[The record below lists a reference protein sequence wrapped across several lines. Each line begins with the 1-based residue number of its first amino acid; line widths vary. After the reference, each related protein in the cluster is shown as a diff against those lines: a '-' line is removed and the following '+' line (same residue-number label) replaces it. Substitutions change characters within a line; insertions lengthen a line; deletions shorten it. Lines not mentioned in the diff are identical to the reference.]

1 MFRKYNY
8 YWRIIFKMK
17 RIIKIIK
24 GILKIPVNIVKGI
37 SKLILGMANFIY
49 DIARAF
55 VRMIVFIIKSPLLLA
70 IQFYKKGIIIRDY
83 VMAKVDY
90 LDNESKKWHRFFQ
103 TLALPYNA
111 LLKLGF
117 SPQMAMS
124 FLAVGSTVG
133 TGVVVNE
140 TILAERSFSNRDAG
154 VYLAPSD
161 MPNSELE
168 EQFKEEVTTNT
179 LRVLLND
186 TPVETI
192 SISDVNVGTSFASKG
207 QPSALPSDKTEAILI
222 DGNNTRIEIG
232 KLVFSRNS
240 CTTLIMTNINSNKTT
255 IKDNQADGLSIY
267 QTASSTIPN
276 LRISGGYYMADL
288 LQTQG
293 GLYDRIH
300 ISPLDSI
307 SSSKVYVNELNLT
320 NIVSSGG
327 SCTLNKLDVG
337 EIEITFNRVGGDSSL
352 VSKALTVSS
361 TVTSAN
367 WVVDGN
373 VEVLM
378 APVERKPD

>member
-1 MFRKYNY
+1 
-8 YWRIIFKMK
+8 MK
-17 RIIKIIK
+17 KIIK
-24 GILKIPVNIVKGI
+24 AIKTIAGIPVKVVKGF
-37 SKLILGMANFIY
+37 GRFFFE
-49 DIARAF
+49 IAKAF
-55 VRMIVFIIKSPLLLA
+55 KRMIFSILYSPVLLS
-70 IQFYKKGIIIRDY
+70 IQAYKKGLIIRDY

-90 LDNESKKWHRFFQ
+90 LDQESKKWHRFFQ
-103 TLALPYNA
+103 VMASPYNL

-192 SISDVNVGTSFASKG
+192 SISDVNVGTSFASNG
-207 QPSALPSDKTEAILI
+207 QPSALPSGKTEAILI
-222 DGNNTRIEIG
+222 DGNNTIIEIG

-240 CTTLIMTNINSNKTT
+240 CTTLVMTNINSNKTT

-276 LRISGGYYMADL
+276 LRVSGGYYMADL
-288 LQTQG
+288 LQTEG

-307 SSSKVYVNELNLT
+307 TSSKVYVNELNLT

-327 SCTLNKLDVG
+327 SCTLNKLNVG
-337 EIEITFNRVGGDSSL
+337 EIEVTFNRVGGDSSL
-352 VSKALTVSS
+352 LSKALIVSGS
-361 TVTSAN
+361 
-367 WVVDGN
+367 
-373 VEVLM
+373 
-378 APVERKPD
+378 

>member
-1 MFRKYNY
+1 
-8 YWRIIFKMK
+8 MK
-17 RIIKIIK
+17 KIIK
-24 GILKIPVNIVKGI
+24 SIIKIPVNIVKGVG
-37 SKLILGMANFIY
+37 KLIKTIINFAFEIVK
-49 DIARAF
+49 AF
-55 VRMIVFIIKSPLLLA
+55 VRMIIFIIKSPLLLA
-70 IQFYKKGIIIRDY
+70 IQTYNKGILIRDW

-90 LDNESKKWHRFFQ
+90 LDSESKKWHRFFQ

-154 VYLAPSD
+154 VYLAPSN

-168 EQFKEEVTTNT
+168 EQLQEEVTTNT

-192 SISDVNVGTSFASKG
+192 DISNVNVGTSYASNG
-207 QPSALPSDKTEAILI
+207 QPSALPSGKTEAILI

-232 KLVFSRNS
+232 KLTFSRNS
-240 CTTLIMTNINSNKTT
+240 CKTLNLENINANKVTLT
-255 IKDNQADGLSIY
+255 NNQADGLSVY

-276 LRISGGYYMADL
+276 LRVSGGYYMADL
-288 LQTQG
+288 LQTEG

-307 SSSKVYVNELNLT
+307 SSAKVYVNELKLE

-327 SCTLNKLDVG
+327 TCDLKKLDIG
-337 EIEITFNRVGGDSSL
+337 ELEITFNRIGGDNSL
-352 VSKALTVSS
+352 ITKALTVSS

-367 WVVDGN
+367 WTVDGN
-373 VEVLM
+373 IEVLM
-378 APVERKPD
+378 GEVARKPN

>member
-1 MFRKYNY
+1 
-8 YWRIIFKMK
+8 MK
-17 RIIKIIK
+17 KIIKLIK
-24 GILKIPVNIVKGI
+24 GILGIPVKVVKGFGKFFFEI
-37 SKLILGMANFIY
+37 AKAFKRMVFSILY
-49 DIARAF
+49 
-55 VRMIVFIIKSPLLLA
+55 SPVLLT
-70 IQFYKKGIIIRDY
+70 IQAYKKGLIIRNY

-90 LDNESKKWHRFFQ
+90 LDQESKKWHRFFQ
-103 TLALPYNA
+103 VLASPYNM

-192 SISDVNVGTSFASKG
+192 SISDVNVGTSFASNG
-207 QPSALPSDKTEAILI
+207 QPSQLPSGKTEAILI

-276 LRISGGYYMADL
+276 LRVSGGYYMADL

-337 EIEITFNRVGGDSSL
+337 EIEVTFNRVGGDSSL
-352 VSKALTVSS
+352 TSKALTVSS

-378 APVERKPD
+378 GPVERKPD

>member
-1 MFRKYNY
+1 
-8 YWRIIFKMK
+8 MK
-17 RIIKIIK
+17 KIIKIIK
-24 GILKIPVNIVKGI
+24 SIVKLPVDIVKGVG
-37 SKLILGMANFIY
+37 KLLKTIANF
-49 DIARAF
+49 AF
-55 VRMIVFIIKSPLLLA
+55 EIVKAFGRMIVFIVKSPLLLA
-70 IQFYKKGIIIRDY
+70 IQVYNKGILIRDW

-90 LDNESKKWHRFFQ
+90 LDSESKKWHRFFQ

-192 SISDVNVGTSFASKG
+192 DISNVNVGTSYASNG
-207 QPSALPSDKTEAILI
+207 QPSALPSGKTEAILI

-240 CTTLIMTNINSNKTT
+240 CTTLVMTNINSNKTT
-255 IKDNQADGLSIY
+255 IKNNQADGLSIY

-288 LQTQG
+288 LQTEG

-352 VSKALTVSS
+352 VSKALIVSS

>member
-1 MFRKYNY
+1 
-8 YWRIIFKMK
+8 MK
-17 RIIKIIK
+17 KIIK
-24 GILKIPVNIVKGI
+24 AIKTIAGIPVKVVKGF
-37 SKLILGMANFIY
+37 GRFFFE
-49 DIARAF
+49 IAKAF
-55 VRMIVFIIKSPLLLA
+55 KRMIFSILYSPVLLS
-70 IQFYKKGIIIRDY
+70 IQAYKKGLIIRDY

-90 LDNESKKWHRFFQ
+90 LDQESKKWHRFFQ
-103 TLALPYNA
+103 VMASPYNL

-154 VYLAPSD
+154 VYLAPSEI
-161 MPNSELE
+161 PNSELE
-168 EQFKEEVTTNT
+168 EQFKEEITTNT

-192 SISDVNVGTSFASKG
+192 DISNVNIGTSYASNG
-207 QPSALPSDKTEAILI
+207 QPSALPTGKTEAILI

-232 KLVFSRNS
+232 KLIFSRNS
-240 CTTLIMTNINSNKTT
+240 CKTLNLESINANKIT
-255 IKDNQADGLSIY
+255 IKDNQADGLSVY

-276 LRISGGYYMADL
+276 LRVSGGYFMSDL
-288 LQTQG
+288 LQTEG
-293 GLYDRIH
+293 GLYDRLH
-300 ISPLDSI
+300 ISPLDSM
-307 SSSKVYVNELNLT
+307 SASKTYVNQLNLT

-327 SCTLNKLDVG
+327 TCDLKKLDIG
-337 EIEITFNRVGGDSSL
+337 ELEITFNRIGGDNSL
-352 VSKALTVSS
+352 VTKALTVSS

-373 VEVLM
+373 IEVLM
-378 APVERKPD
+378 GEVSRKPN

>member
-1 MFRKYNY
+1 
-8 YWRIIFKMK
+8 MK
-17 RIIKIIK
+17 KIIK
-24 GILKIPVNIVKGI
+24 AIKTIAGIPVKVVKGF
-37 SKLILGMANFIY
+37 GRFFFE
-49 DIARAF
+49 IAKA
-55 VRMIVFIIKSPLLLA
+55 VKRMIVTILKSPLLLS
-70 IQFYKKGIIIRDY
+70 IQAYKKGLIIRDY

-90 LDNESKKWHRFFQ
+90 LDAESKKWHRFFQ
-103 TLALPYNA
+103 VLTSPYNL

-154 VYLAPSD
+154 VYLAPSEI
-161 MPNSELE
+161 PNSELE
-168 EQFKEEVTTNT
+168 EQFKEEITTNT

-192 SISDVNVGTSFASKG
+192 DISNVNIGTSYASNG
-207 QPSALPSDKTEAILI
+207 QPSALPSGKTEAILI

-240 CTTLIMTNINSNKTT
+240 CTTLVMTNINANKIT
-255 IKDNQADGLSIY
+255 IKDNQADGLSVY

-276 LRISGGYYMADL
+276 LRVSGGYFMSDL
-288 LQTQG
+288 LQTEG
-293 GLYDRIH
+293 GLYDRLH
-300 ISPLDSI
+300 ISPLDSMT
-307 SSSKVYVNELNLT
+307 SSKTYVNELNLT

-337 EIEITFNRVGGDSSL
+337 EIEITFNRIGGDNSL
-352 VSKALTVSS
+352 VSKALSVSS

-367 WVVDGN
+367 WTVDGN

-378 APVERKPD
+378 GAVDRKPN

>member
-1 MFRKYNY
+1 
-8 YWRIIFKMK
+8 MK
-17 RIIKIIK
+17 KIIKLIK
-24 GILKIPVNIVKGI
+24 GILGIPVKVVKGFG
-37 SKLILGMANFIY
+37 KFFFE
-49 DIARAF
+49 IAKAF
-55 VRMIVFIIKSPLLLA
+55 KRMIFSILYSPILLS
-70 IQFYKKGIIIRDY
+70 IQAYKKGLIIRDY

-90 LDNESKKWHRFFQ
+90 LDQESKKWHRFFQ
-103 TLALPYNA
+103 VIASPYNM

-154 VYLAPSD
+154 VYLAPSEI
-161 MPNSELE
+161 PNSELE
-168 EQFKEEVTTNT
+168 EQFKEEITTNT

-192 SISDVNVGTSFASKG
+192 DISNVNIGTSYASNG
-207 QPSALPSDKTEAILI
+207 QPSALPTGKTEAILI

-232 KLVFSRNS
+232 KLIFSRNS
-240 CTTLIMTNINSNKTT
+240 CKTLNLESINANKIT
-255 IKDNQADGLSIY
+255 IKDNQADGLSVY

-276 LRISGGYYMADL
+276 LRVSGGYFMSDL
-288 LQTQG
+288 LQTEG
-293 GLYDRIH
+293 GLYDRLH
-300 ISPLDSI
+300 ISPLDSM
-307 SSSKVYVNELNLT
+307 SASKTYVNQLNLT

-327 SCTLNKLDVG
+327 TCDLKKLDIG
-337 EIEITFNRVGGDSSL
+337 ELEITFNRIGGDNSL
-352 VSKALTVSS
+352 VTKALTVSS

-373 VEVLM
+373 IEVLM
-378 APVERKPD
+378 GEVSRKPN

>member
-1 MFRKYNY
+1 
-8 YWRIIFKMK
+8 MK
-17 RIIKIIK
+17 RIIKVIK
-24 GILKIPVNIVKGI
+24 GILGIPVKVVKGF
-37 SKLILGMANFIY
+37 GRFFFE
-49 DIARAF
+49 IAKAF
-55 VRMIVFIIKSPLLLA
+55 KRMIFSILYSPILLA
-70 IQFYKKGIIIRDY
+70 IQTYKKGLIIRDY

-90 LDNESKKWHRFFQ
+90 LDQESKKWHRFFQ
-103 TLALPYNA
+103 VLASPYNM

-154 VYLAPSD
+154 VYLAPSEI
-161 MPNSELE
+161 PNSELE
-168 EQFKEEVTTNT
+168 EQFKEEITTNT

-192 SISDVNVGTSFASKG
+192 DISSVNIGTSYASNG
-207 QPSALPSDKTEAILI
+207 QPSALPTGKTEAILI

-240 CTTLIMTNINSNKTT
+240 CKTLNLENINANKVT
-255 IKDNQADGLSIY
+255 IKDNQADGLSVY

-276 LRISGGYYMADL
+276 LRVSGGYFMSDL
-288 LQTQG
+288 LQTEG
-293 GLYDRIH
+293 GLYDRLH
-300 ISPLDSI
+300 ISPLDSMTT
-307 SSSKVYVNELNLT
+307 SKTYVNQLNLT

-327 SCTLNKLDVG
+327 TCDLKKLDIG
-337 EIEITFNRVGGDSSL
+337 ELEITFNRIGGDNSL
-352 VSKALTVSS
+352 VTKALTVSS

-367 WVVDGN
+367 WIVDGN
-373 VEVLM
+373 IEVLM
-378 APVERKPD
+378 GEVSRKPN

>member
-1 MFRKYNY
+1 
-8 YWRIIFKMK
+8 MK
-17 RIIKIIK
+17 KIIK
-24 GILKIPVNIVKGI
+24 SIIKIPVNIVKGVG
-37 SKLILGMANFIY
+37 KLIKTIANFTFEIVK
-49 DIARAF
+49 AF
-55 VRMIVFIIKSPLLLA
+55 GRMIVFIVKSPLLLA
-70 IQFYKKGIIIRDY
+70 IQTYNKGILIRDW
-83 VMAKVDY
+83 VMVKVDY
-90 LDNESKKWHRFFQ
+90 LDSESKKWHRFFQ

-207 QPSALPSDKTEAILI
+207 QPSALPSGKTEAILI

-240 CTTLIMTNINSNKTT
+240 CTTLVMTNINSNKTT

>member
-1 MFRKYNY
+1 
-8 YWRIIFKMK
+8 MK
-17 RIIKIIK
+17 RIIKVIK
-24 GILKIPVNIVKGI
+24 GILGIPVKVVKGFGRFFFEI
-37 SKLILGMANFIY
+37 AKAFKRMVFSILY
-49 DIARAF
+49 
-55 VRMIVFIIKSPLLLA
+55 SPVLLT
-70 IQFYKKGIIIRDY
+70 IQAYKKGLIIRDY

-90 LDNESKKWHRFFQ
+90 LDQESKKWHRFFQ
-103 TLALPYNA
+103 VMASPYNM

-154 VYLAPSD
+154 VYLAPSEI
-161 MPNSELE
+161 PNSELE
-168 EQFKEEVTTNT
+168 EQFKEEITTNT

-192 SISDVNVGTSFASKG
+192 DISSVNIGTSYASNG
-207 QPSALPSDKTEAILI
+207 QPSQLPTDKTEAILI

-240 CTTLIMTNINSNKTT
+240 CKTLNLENINANKVT
-255 IKDNQADGLSIY
+255 IKDNQADGLSVY

-276 LRISGGYYMADL
+276 LRVSGGYFMSDL
-288 LQTQG
+288 LQTEG
-293 GLYDRIH
+293 GLYDRLH
-300 ISPLDSI
+300 ISPLDSMTT
-307 SSSKVYVNELNLT
+307 SKTYVNQLNLT

-327 SCTLNKLDVG
+327 TCDLKKLDIG
-337 EIEITFNRVGGDSSL
+337 ELEITFNRIGGDNSL
-352 VSKALTVSS
+352 VTKALTVSS

-367 WVVDGN
+367 WIVDGN
-373 VEVLM
+373 IEVLM
-378 APVERKPD
+378 GEVSRKPN

>member
-1 MFRKYNY
+1 
-8 YWRIIFKMK
+8 MK
-17 RIIKIIK
+17 KIIKVIK
-24 GILKIPVNIVKGI
+24 GILGIPVKVVKGFG
-37 SKLILGMANFIY
+37 KFFFE
-49 DIARAF
+49 IAKAF
-55 VRMIVFIIKSPLLLA
+55 KRMIFSILYSPILLL
-70 IQFYKKGIIIRDY
+70 IQTYKKGLIIRDY

-90 LDNESKKWHRFFQ
+90 LDQESKKWHRFFQ
-103 TLALPYNA
+103 VMASPYNL

-192 SISDVNVGTSFASKG
+192 SISDVNVGTSFASNG
-207 QPSALPSDKTEAILI
+207 QPSALPSGKTEAILI
-222 DGNNTRIEIG
+222 DGNNPIIEIG

-240 CTTLIMTNINSNKTT
+240 CTTLVMTNINSNKTT

-276 LRISGGYYMADL
+276 LRVSGGYYMADL
-288 LQTQG
+288 LQTEG

-307 SSSKVYVNELNLT
+307 TSSKVYVNELNLT

-327 SCTLNKLDVG
+327 SCTLNKLNVG
-337 EIEITFNRVGGDSSL
+337 EIEVTFNRVGGDSSL
-352 VSKALTVSS
+352 LSKALTVSS
-361 TVTSAN
+361 TVTSAH

-378 APVERKPD
+378 GPVERKPD

>member
-1 MFRKYNY
+1 
-8 YWRIIFKMK
+8 MK
-17 RIIKIIK
+17 KIIK
-24 GILKIPVNIVKGI
+24 SIIKIPVNIVKGVG
-37 SKLILGMANFIY
+37 KLIKTIINFAFEIVK
-49 DIARAF
+49 AF
-55 VRMIVFIIKSPLLLA
+55 VRMIIFIIKSPLLLA
-70 IQFYKKGIIIRDY
+70 IQTYNKGILIRDW

-90 LDNESKKWHRFFQ
+90 LDSESKKWHRFFQ

-154 VYLAPSD
+154 VYLAPSN

-207 QPSALPSDKTEAILI
+207 QPSALPSGKTEAILI

-240 CTTLIMTNINSNKTT
+240 CTTLVMTNINSNKTT

>member
-1 MFRKYNY
+1 MPCSNNCD
-8 YWRIIFKMK
+8 WRNIFKMK
-17 RIIKIIK
+17 KIIK
-24 GILKIPVNIVKGI
+24 AIKTIAGIPVKVVKGF
-37 SKLILGMANFIY
+37 GRFFFE
-49 DIARAF
+49 IAKAF
-55 VRMIVFIIKSPLLLA
+55 KRMIFSILYSPVLLA
-70 IQFYKKGIIIRDY
+70 IQAYKKGLIIRDF

-90 LDNESKKWHRFFQ
+90 LDQESKKWHRFFQ
-103 TLALPYNA
+103 VMASPYNL

-154 VYLAPSD
+154 VYLAPSEI
-161 MPNSELE
+161 PNSELE
-168 EQFKEEVTTNT
+168 EQFKEEITTNT

-192 SISDVNVGTSFASKG
+192 DISNVNVGTSYASNG
-207 QPSALPSDKTEAILI
+207 QPSALPTGKTEAILI

-232 KLVFSRNS
+232 KLIFSRNS
-240 CTTLIMTNINSNKTT
+240 CKTLNLENINANKVT
-255 IKDNQADGLSIY
+255 IKDNQADGLSVY

-276 LRISGGYYMADL
+276 LRVSGGYFMSDL
-288 LQTQG
+288 LQTEG
-293 GLYDRIH
+293 GLYDRLH
-300 ISPLDSI
+300 ISPLDSMTT
-307 SSSKVYVNELNLT
+307 SKTYVNQLNLT

-327 SCTLNKLDVG
+327 SCDLKKLDIG
-337 EIEITFNRVGGDSSL
+337 ELEITFNRIGGDNSL
-352 VSKALTVSS
+352 VTKALTVSS

-373 VEVLM
+373 IEVLM
-378 APVERKPD
+378 GEVSRKPN

>member
-1 MFRKYNY
+1 M
-8 YWRIIFKMK
+8 WK
-17 RIIKIIK
+17 RIKKIIK
-24 GILKIPVNIVKGI
+24 SILNIPFTVVKGAANFVYQILRAFKRMIITILKSP
-37 SKLILGMANFIY
+37 ILL
-49 DIARAF
+49 
-55 VRMIVFIIKSPLLLA
+55 S
-70 IQFYKKGIIIRDY
+70 IQAYKKGLIIRDY

-103 TLALPYNA
+103 VMASPYNL

-192 SISDVNVGTSFASKG
+192 SISDVNVGTSFASNG
-207 QPSALPSDKTEAILI
+207 QPSALPSGKTEAILI
-222 DGNNTRIEIG
+222 DGNNTIIEIG

-240 CTTLIMTNINSNKTT
+240 CTTLVMTNINSNKTT

-276 LRISGGYYMADL
+276 LRVSGGYYMADL
-288 LQTQG
+288 LQTEG

-307 SSSKVYVNELNLT
+307 TTSKVYVNELNLT

-327 SCTLNKLDVG
+327 SCTLNKLNVG
-337 EIEITFNRVGGDSSL
+337 EIEVTFNRVGGDNSL

-378 APVERKPD
+378 GPVERKPD

>member
-1 MFRKYNY
+1 
-8 YWRIIFKMK
+8 MK
-17 RIIKIIK
+17 KIIK
-24 GILKIPVNIVKGI
+24 AIKTIAGIPVKVVKGFA
-37 SKLILGMANFIY
+37 KFFFE
-49 DIARAF
+49 IAKAF
-55 VRMIVFIIKSPLLLA
+55 KRMIFSILYSPVLLS
-70 IQFYKKGIIIRDY
+70 IQTYKKGLIIRDY

-90 LDNESKKWHRFFQ
+90 LDQESKKWHRFFQ
-103 TLALPYNA
+103 VMASPYNL

-154 VYLAPSD
+154 VYLAPSEI
-161 MPNSELE
+161 PNSELE

-192 SISDVNVGTSFASKG
+192 DISNVNVGTSYASNG
-207 QPSALPSDKTEAILI
+207 QPSALPTGKTEAILI

-232 KLVFSRNS
+232 KLIFSRNS
-240 CTTLIMTNINSNKTT
+240 CKTLNLENINANKVT
-255 IKDNQADGLSIY
+255 IKDNQADGLSVY

-276 LRISGGYYMADL
+276 LRVSGGYFMSDL
-288 LQTQG
+288 LQTEG
-293 GLYDRIH
+293 GLYDRLH
-300 ISPLDSI
+300 ISPLDSMTT
-307 SSSKVYVNELNLT
+307 SKTYVNQLNLT

-327 SCTLNKLDVG
+327 TCDLKKLDIG
-337 EIEITFNRVGGDSSL
+337 ELEITFNRIGGDNSL
-352 VSKALTVSS
+352 VTKALTVSS

-373 VEVLM
+373 IEVLM
-378 APVERKPD
+378 GEVSRKPN

>member
-1 MFRKYNY
+1 MWKK
-8 YWRIIFKMK
+8 IK
-17 RIIKIIK
+17 KIIK
-24 GILKIPVNIVKGI
+24 SIIKLPFNIVKGI
-37 SKLILGMANFIY
+37 GKLIQTMANFIY

-55 VRMIVFIIKSPLLLA
+55 VRMIVFVLKSPLLIA
-70 IQFYKKGIIIRDY
+70 IQSYKKGLIIRDY

-90 LDNESKKWHRFFQ
+90 LDQESKKWHRFFQ
-103 TLALPYNA
+103 VLASPYNL

-117 SPQMAMS
+117 NPQMAAS
-124 FLAVGSTVG
+124 FLIVGSTAT
-133 TGVVVNE
+133 TGVVINE
-140 TILAERSFSNRDAG
+140 TVLAERSFSNRDAG

-192 SISDVNVGTSFASKG
+192 SISDVNVGTSFASNG
-207 QPSALPSDKTEAILI
+207 QPSALPSGKTEAILI

-240 CTTLIMTNINSNKTT
+240 CTTLVMTNINSSKTT

-337 EIEITFNRVGGDSSL
+337 EIEVTFNRVGGDNSL

-378 APVERKPD
+378 GPVERKPD

>member
-37 SKLILGMANFIY
+37 GKLILGMANFIY

-70 IQFYKKGIIIRDY
+70 IQSYKKGIIIRDY

-103 TLALPYNA
+103 TLASPYNL

-117 SPQMAMS
+117 SPQMAAS
-124 FLAVGSTVG
+124 FLVVGSTAT
-133 TGVVVNE
+133 TGVVINE
-140 TILAERSFSNRDAG
+140 SVLAERSFSNRDAG

-161 MPNSELE
+161 MPNSEWE
-168 EQFKEEVTTNT
+168 EQLQEEVTTNT

-192 SISDVNVGTSFASKG
+192 DISNVNVGTSFASNG
-207 QPSALPSDKTEAILI
+207 EPSQLPSGKTEAILI

-232 KLVFSRNS
+232 KLTFSRNS
-240 CTTLIMTNINSNKTT
+240 CKTLNLVNINANKIT

-276 LRISGGYYMADL
+276 LRVSGGYYMSDL
-288 LQTQG
+288 LQTEG
-293 GLYDRIH
+293 GLYDRLH

-307 SSSKVYVNELNLT
+307 SSSKVYVNELKLE

-327 SCTLNKLDVG
+327 TCDLKKLDIG
-337 EIEITFNRVGGDSSL
+337 ELEITFNRIGGDNSL

-367 WVVDGN
+367 WIVDGN
-373 VEVLM
+373 IEVVM
-378 APVERKPD
+378 GEVSRKPN

>member
-1 MFRKYNY
+1 
-8 YWRIIFKMK
+8 MK
-17 RIIKIIK
+17 KIIK
-24 GILKIPVNIVKGI
+24 AIKTIAGIPVKVVKGF
-37 SKLILGMANFIY
+37 GRFFFE
-49 DIARAF
+49 IAKAF
-55 VRMIVFIIKSPLLLA
+55 KRMIFSILYSPVLLS
-70 IQFYKKGIIIRDY
+70 IQAYKKGLIIRDY

-90 LDNESKKWHRFFQ
+90 LDQESKKWHRFFQ
-103 TLALPYNA
+103 VMASPYNL

-192 SISDVNVGTSFASKG
+192 SISDVNVGTSFASNG
-207 QPSALPSDKTEAILI
+207 QPSALPSGKTEAILI
-222 DGNNTRIEIG
+222 DGNNTIIEIG

-240 CTTLIMTNINSNKTT
+240 CTTLVMTNINSNKTT

-276 LRISGGYYMADL
+276 LRVSGGYYMADL
-288 LQTQG
+288 LQTEG

-327 SCTLNKLDVG
+327 SCTLNKLNVG
-337 EIEITFNRVGGDSSL
+337 EIEVTFNRVGGDNSL

-378 APVERKPD
+378 GPVERKPD

>member
-1 MFRKYNY
+1 
-8 YWRIIFKMK
+8 MK

-37 SKLILGMANFIY
+37 GKLILGMANFIY

-103 TLALPYNA
+103 TLTLPYNA

-161 MPNSELE
+161 MPNSEWE
-168 EQFKEEVTTNT
+168 EQLQEEVTTNT

-192 SISDVNVGTSFASKG
+192 DISNVNVGTSYASNG
-207 QPSALPSDKTEAILI
+207 EPSQLPSGKTEAILI

-232 KLVFSRNS
+232 KLTFSRNS
-240 CTTLIMTNINSNKTT
+240 CKTLNLVNINANKIT

-276 LRISGGYYMADL
+276 LRVSGGYYMSDL
-288 LQTQG
+288 LQTEG
-293 GLYDRIH
+293 GLYDRLH

-307 SSSKVYVNELNLT
+307 SSSKVYVNELKLE

-327 SCTLNKLDVG
+327 TCDLKKLDIG
-337 EIEITFNRVGGDSSL
+337 ELEITFNRIGGDNSL
-352 VSKALTVSS
+352 ISKALTVSS

-367 WVVDGN
+367 WIVDGN
-373 VEVLM
+373 IEVVM
-378 APVERKPD
+378 GEVSRKPN